1 MTLCMLRDISRA
13 MSVYDLRRRA
23 TSISR
28 WFTAMRQR
36 RLSDR
41 VSAGLNFR
49 FRSTRSSRAF
59 VIIAT
64 NNASSVDAVS
74 GQQGGLVTT
83 EHELKEAS
91 THKSVNTHAGTW
103 PLTFCP
109 KINDFFR
116 THHGTFCTTR
126 SMILAASVFEML
138 CGKTDRHTDKRRL
151 KPYPP
156 WVNVSLARNL
166 SGTKTSANTEEHHKN
181 LRR

>member
-1 MTLCMLRDISRA
+1 MLMTLCMLRDISRA
-13 MSVYDLRRRA
+13 MSVYDLQRRA

-36 RLSDR
+36 PLSDR

-83 EHELKEAS
+83 EHELKEAR

-109 KINDFFR
+109 KINDFFQDSSGNVLYDAFDDPGCISFWDVVR
-116 THHGTFCTTR
+116 KNRQTHRQT
-126 SMILAASVFEML
+126 AV
-138 CGKTDRHTDKRRL
+138 KTV
-151 KPYPP
+151 P
-156 WVNVSLARNL
+156 AL
-166 SGTKTSANTEEHHKN
+166 SERFTG
-181 LRR
+181 